1 MKRQQR
7 IGKHGQITAA
17 SVLAGRCQI
26 NMVEQI
32 GTPVIL
38 VPVVSARRN
47 TYQVIWG
54 EKVSGDHRGLIG
66 NGISVLAETKTIL
79 DRNLRYSDLREH
91 QPGRLSDHA
100 NYGGISLLVW
110 VHGTGAYVM
119 RWPIDGFE
127 AGTSITHEQAQ
138 ALDRE
143 TVAFLDRILM
153 NHEREI
159 EQLARDLDEV
169 LTHKPTNYQESAS

>member
-1 MKRQQR
+1 MKREQQ
-7 IGKHGQITAA
+7 IGKRGQNTAA
-17 SVLAGRCQI
+17 AVLSGRCQI

-38 VPVVSARRN
+38 LPVQTQRRN
-47 TYQVIWG
+47 TYQVIFG

-91 QPGRLSDHA
+91 QPGRLSEHT

-119 RWPIDGFE
+119 RWPIEGFE
-127 AGTSITHEQAQ
+127 TGTSITHEQAQ
-138 ALDRE
+138 RLDVE
-143 TVAFLDRILM
+143 TVAFLDQIRIA
-153 NHEREI
+153 I
-159 EQLARDLDEV
+159 
-169 LTHKPTNYQESAS
+169 K